1 MLPFCKVDLE
11 FAKDQLLL
19 FLRETYMAPNG
30 QIPAYE
36 FALSDVNP
44 PVHALACYRV
54 YELTGRSGEKDTV
67 FLAKYFQKLLFN
79 FTWLDYKFFYNFL

>member
-1 MLPFCKVDLE
+1 MLPMCKVDPE

-19 FLRETYMAPNG
+19 FLRETYMAPSG

-36 FALSDVNP
+36 FAFSDVNP

-54 YELTGRSGEKDTV
+54 YELTGKNGKKDTV
-67 FLAKYFQKLLFN
+67 FLAKCFQKLLLN
-79 FTWLDYKFFYNFL
+79 FTW